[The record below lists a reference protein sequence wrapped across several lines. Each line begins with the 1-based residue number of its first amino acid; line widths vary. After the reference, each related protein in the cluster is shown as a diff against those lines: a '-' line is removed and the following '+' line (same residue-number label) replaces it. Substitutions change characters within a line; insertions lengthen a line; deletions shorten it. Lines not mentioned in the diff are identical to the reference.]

1 MENQKKDQLV
11 YDIDLN
17 SPTIFSMV
25 NEAKVNPEKANAA
38 ISLDYIGNAEDG
50 GAWTMRLEH
59 RQFPY

>member
-17 SPTIFSMV
+17 APTIFSMV
-25 NEAKVNPEKANAA
+25 NGANVNPEKANAA

-50 GAWTMRLEH
+50 DRKSVV
-59 RQFPY
+59 